1 MLGLKN
7 ANPSYI
13 EYQYPYK
20 VGTTTHAK
28 DLCDRWCSQLGLEH
42 KCHQLSQ
49 ELAHRVEDDGTS
61 RSPVSVA
68 AACIFTTCRLMGQ
81 DVSRSL
87 ISQVACAHEHT
98 IYNVCRDIYHCRGRL
113 MDSAWLQK
121 YGLDIGQLNWL
132 FDEQTACGA
141 LSFWNFFS
149 KEYPLETDFGLASF
163 KVAANGHDISTC

>member
-121 YGLDIGQLNWL
+121 YGLDIGQLN
-132 FDEQTACGA
+132 
-141 LSFWNFFS
+141 
-149 KEYPLETDFGLASF
+149 
-163 KVAANGHDISTC
+163 